1 MHPSAPYVEVRSSL
15 PTQWLREGCALES
28 LGDETRAWLQM
39 LVQFWV
45 NHHLLS
51 LLERPL
57 WRVVSGRSRTYVNA
71 VLAAMP
77 GCVRVNSEVI
87 GINREAAKVRLSVKQ
102 VDTQAVRD
110 LGFDDVVLACH
121 SDQSLAILVRV
132 SPKTLRSTQFR
143 PVELA
148 QCDDSI
154 RNRVESWP
162 HHIPAAPPFQG
173 MVAAG

>member
-1 MHPSAPYVEVRSSL
+1 MRA
-15 PTQWLREGCALES
+15 GS
-28 LGDETRAWLQM
+28 LGDEIRRVQM

-77 GCVRVNSEVI
+77 GRVRVNTEVI
-87 GINREAAKVRLSVKQ
+87 GIDRESAKVRLTVKQ
-102 VDTQAVRD
+102 VETEAVRD
-110 LGFDDVVLACH
+110 LGFDHVVLACH

-132 SPKTLRSTQFR
+132 STKPIGRRSFARFDLPSATIRFAIGLRASA
-143 PVELA
+143 PL
-148 QCDDSI
+148 
-154 RNRVESWP
+154 
-162 HHIPAAPPFQG
+162 PANPFC
-173 MVAAG
+173 AGNGG